1 VALGRSYNNAAQSSG
16 GLVIEMTR
24 LARIRGLDPV
34 HGTVSCE
41 AGVSLEQLMRAALP
55 AG

>member
-24 LARIRGLDPV
+24 LARIRDLDPV